1 MIAWAHNAVPLKHFP
16 RLVTGHLHCHPF
28 GDPGSDQVSDRRP
41 TEIMG
46 DASRQ
51 PSLFASRRPSLPISR
66 RSDDPPGQRPKG
78 ILSPVPAGAPMYV
91 SSSGADSSL
100 RSEKGGRH
108 YHRQLM
114 HHPG

>member
-16 RLVTGHLHCHPF
+16 RRVTRHLHFHPF

-51 PSLFASRRPSLPISR
+51 PSLFASRRPSLPKVADRTTLSVKGPRDYLTLFQLELQCVFLLAGLI
-66 RSDDPPGQRPKG
+66 PHFAQRT
-78 ILSPVPAGAPMYV
+78 AGGTAI
-91 SSSGADSSL
+91 D
-100 RSEKGGRH
+100 H
-108 YHRQLM
+108 
-114 HHPG
+114 